1 MAIVALDLVIT
12 NLNKR
17 VTFKTPLDITVFDLC
32 RHIQSNIKNAGQ
44 EYGIFVCDSDPKHS
58 FWLESSR
65 LLSYYHLQDGMEV
78 TYKSKLRRLVVSTL
92 DGTRKTLQVDDSK
105 TIADLMVTICGKMGI
120 TNHEE
125 YSLIHE
131 KGRAQTL
138 RRPKNAP
145 RDYDKMET
153 LKHKLQTDDGANWL
167 PHAKTFRQLGIE
179 ETDNLLLQRKYFFS
193 DQNVGARDPVQ
204 LNLLFIQ
211 LKEAILNGAHPISL
225 SQAIELAGLQCQ
237 AEMGNL
243 IPEKA
248 KSLCI
253 DVKEHLPK
261 EYVKVKGIEKKI
273 KEQYQKLNGL
283 SEKDAKVRYIQ
294 VCRSLPT
301 YGITFFLIKEKLP
314 GKNKLV
320 PRLFGVSK
328 ESVMRVDENTKE
340 ILQTWPLTRVR
351 RWAATANLFTLDF
364 GEYSPDGNYVMQ
376 TTEGE
381 QISQLISGYIDI
393 ILRRKKK
400 SDAFVSDSDDS
411 NVIFEEN
418 VGPSRAEII
427 SNVGTVGRR
436 FNVSAGRVATEG
448 YPGQASTF
456 TRGYVGG
463 RSGENIADRN
473 VDSPAVAMRV
483 HTPGG
488 KRKGFGGNEVQL
500 KELSQPKR
508 AVMHRIDESTKEI
521 QDASDSLQKPY
532 FEDNDTVS
540 RDDSATQRW
549 REENMAQARAGI
561 CSYLGAMTIATGN
574 LVSLLQPSS
583 HSRVGDSSQEGME
596 EEEEDAIDY
605 TAMDA
610 SLATIGLNVQRLMQ
624 NVRVLDQL
632 QAVDAGDESQGHI
645 MNAAQDVA
653 DAFLKLMQ
661 SAMPLKEGKQGSGT
675 VVDRPSLYEAAS
687 RVGDTSQQ
695 LLQLVSASHLYSHR
709 RRKQRLEP
717 ILEDDNEN
725 DQDYGDYES
734 DLEIIANAHAMDWQL
749 RDDLLAA
756 TKEVA
761 STTANL
767 VKHAK
772 SAAVAIS
779 QEATVLAHTE
789 TDSVEIANQR
799 DDKVAFLRD
808 AQSHLVQAAT
818 HAGKTTSRL
827 VTSAKVAVC
836 TMEQPASQRQL
847 LSCVKQVGQAVDQL
861 SDVARR
867 VAEIPYLP
875 LENMEQRAEQQRA
888 LSNLHH
894 AANTVSSSLDSLMN
908 RLVAGSIQA
917 QQDPVVLSLLGAG
930 EQLTAAL
937 GDGDALFQQ
946 ASRLA
951 QTATALVEVLK
962 NSHDILGAA
971 DISKSEVN
979 LRANLLSQ
987 AITDLLES
995 LKSLE
1000 SGNKQSLP
1008 HQQETIA
1015 TANRLIEQTNKLAA
1029 PIIRARLT
1037 TGLEFATRL
1046 TASNAS
1052 QLAAIM
1058 EEAARH
1064 TRSSQYR
1071 LLQELDQ
1078 LSAEVIPQANLTCDS
1093 ARAHPHD
1100 PGAQNSLL
1108 EASKDL
1114 MDCLKDFIGT
1124 VDMFAPT
1131 VTDAGIQVALTNAAR
1146 NTEACLV
1153 DLRQCC
1159 ATASPLLQ
1167 SPLPTLTDLEK
1178 TPNTA
1183 DSAHCTPQ
1191 TPAVVKR
1198 QAWPSISSRLA
1209 RMQTE
1214 LDSNSDHSLPGQT
1227 MDSVC
1232 GNLLAAIN
1240 KFKAAPD
1247 SERDS
1252 SLPDLLAKEAETI
1265 ASGSTF
1271 VGVGPDRLPP
1281 VTAKLLNSLESV
1293 ISGIRGLAGFL
1304 SSIKDLTSVDPELE
1318 KVLISSWNLLPESQR
1333 SQAGRRFVHSPSQE
1347 FSAQLA
1353 ADGLRAALLDK
1364 GLQCIEK
1371 AHASLLWAVH
1381 EDESYDTAKQ
1391 AVVVYAS
1398 ELQSAIDE
1406 VRHYVPGAQSASKL
1420 GALVAALPKTVPQ
1433 INGQIAHTPAPVVQK
1448 TADPSILLRALREL
1462 AEASEEVG
1470 RVACEQTS
1478 RRRADESA
1486 PSSTCSLAMAADR
1499 LANAL
1504 YDVLDVFNRGSR
1516 PGSPNEEVL
1525 ADLQRL
1531 AKPLATEL
1539 ERALASEGVVQTP
1552 VNVMFVSKASL
1563 SLRNWA
1569 IGVTKA
1575 TQEQLAKDASPQSDS
1590 TKSADQTM
1598 ESIRGQ
1604 FDSALARLQPPPG
1617 AGNDS
1622 LPLISYPVAK
1632 LTYPE
1637 CIDELDDLSQT
1648 LSNQMDGLEES
1659 AKSRNANA
1667 FCEAAQGVADAVM
1680 GMLQVATQSAYLVG
1694 AGQPCNEP
1702 GRAPRLTE
1710 SEARQV
1716 VEDSECLQRGIDVI
1730 TREALTFVTNQQRAS
1745 HLAPTVNEITRA
1757 SSNMCQL
1764 TRQCIAE
1771 SINSSEKKM
1780 LAENA
1785 KDVAQTTTHLV
1796 KSLSTDNSDSPST
1809 GAQVVQIATGL
1820 NGSIARLASSL
1831 LEDVGDIPVQVL
1843 PEAAKQQAPILL
1855 HGRKVVE
1862 KASDLTETAGN
1873 LLKATASDETYRRHR
1888 EDVESAAQDL
1898 RFCICDS
1905 RPGWKALE
1913 KLKSTARES
1922 LHRLDHAGL
1931 QQYSQ
1936 ADASNLEATTPLLNS
1951 SLRQVTALSG
1961 KLAGD
1966 WRHSRWELLSQDA
1979 HLISSY
1985 LPNVA
1990 NVCISA
1996 CGMLK
2001 RSSDQAALQSYLR
2014 TVLETTDALA
2024 TRILTQMDNHFGGPP
2039 DPDPSPISASADQL
2053 RLACR
2058 ELLICIEDLTA
2069 RQGNLNSQIASIQG
2083 ACKKLESNA
2092 SPPHIPQQI
2101 SLVALQTRLAS
2112 QAQMLVQ
2119 AGGRLSEAS
2128 KTAGSGAEEAAA
2140 SQLVQQFSKT
2150 VETTQQLS
2158 SLLTSHPSMPG
2169 SPDTTSRLAD
2179 RLRMVVQGIGTSC
2192 VEVVENSRHPE
2203 SLRSLTTRV
2212 SSLVAVLRESAHGV
2226 HACVNAAEGIARKVA
2241 DFDSAIY
2248 FARANSLVNRSCG
2261 IGAGQFAERGSP
2273 TAIANDIQASQEEI
2287 MHLLK
2292 GIVEETNAL
2301 SRNTSGDQDKLAVSA
2316 QNCLLYVNNLH
2327 TRTLHLLSHPD
2338 LDTISPASEEAR
2350 TEARV
2355 SLLSMARAVSASLI
2369 DLLTHSRN
2377 LVTAEK
2383 ANLPVVEAQ
2392 LNSTAADVVSRVGE
2406 LRSSLRS
2413 FSEVFVPPRPVSNVP
2428 KLTPIT
2434 KSPRTSSM
2442 VPTPE
2447 DSATAS
2453 VRTGLQSVLAT
2464 VHQLATR
2471 LNGWSPETGTF
2482 SDGDTI
2488 EFERE
2493 VAANDVTTPRQIQ
2506 EAALGITQAALKA
2519 NSATAAGRKLADI
2532 SVAGEVIH
2540 KAANDLVRRLRCG
2553 TCAVVLATRKTST
2566 TDGSE
2571 FNAEKTSCA
2580 QACSRA
2586 IEGGK
2591 STLQELGVMVENMI
2605 KSLDDPGSGQPPA
2618 MQVTLAMRRLRE
2630 TVYEIVEGVKQMP
2643 GGRGTSSESDT
2654 PSAVFRQRET
2664 TEIPRPIS
2672 QHKQPLKQPVLTT
2685 QSFSKRSELALS
2697 IKEAANIATDVGDAA
2712 GTEELRGFTS
2722 EIEQSMEK
2730 LTQLQSK
2737 AAKQSPGSPKLP
2749 TEDDENDGLEGLDA
2763 ILATCKRLA
2772 QGTASLMHW
2781 ATAAQRE
2788 LVKQGRLKPV
2798 SENVDESEAESQWTC
2813 GLVSA
2818 ARYVSA
2824 ATVHLVEAAE
2834 TLVAVHTND
2843 ASADSARPRFAPED
2857 LVSAARTVVSNTGQL
2872 IFACLAKADANSAS
2886 MRGLNATA
2894 SAVRRH
2900 AERLIELTELEK
2912 AKNRPDEPLEPS
2924 GPRKATV
2931 EAMREVIE
2939 TKASIASKMAE
2950 LERLQNR
2957 LKAINQESYH
2967 IILSSFRP
2975 FWFPSAYFDVPL
2987 TSYSTRLYSLSC
2999 YFLHLNQE

>member
-1 MAIVALDLVIT
+1 MAVVALDLVVA

-17 VTFKTPLDITVFDLC
+17 VSFKTPLDITVFDLC

-44 EYGIFVCDSDPKHS
+44 GPEYGIFISDPDPKHS

-78 TYKSKLRRLVVSTL
+78 VYKSKLRRLVVSTL

-105 TIADLMVTICGKMGI
+105 TIADLMVAICGKMGI

-145 RDYDKMET
+145 RDYDKLET

-167 PHAKTFRQLGIE
+167 PHAKTFRQLGIK

-193 DQNVGARDPVQ
+193 DQNIGVRDPVQ

-225 SQAIELAGLQCQ
+225 NQAIELAGLQCQ
-237 AEMGNL
+237 AEMGNF
-243 IPEKA
+243 IPERA

-261 EYVKVKGIEKKI
+261 EYVKVKSTEKKI

-400 SDAFVSDSDDS
+400 SDAFVNDSDDS

-436 FNVSAGRVATEG
+436 FNVSAGCVATEG

-463 RSGENIADRN
+463 KLGENVADCS
-473 VDSPAVAMRV
+473 VDSPVAIAMRA
-483 HTPGG
+483 HTLGG
-488 KRKGFGGNEVQL
+488 KQRGFTGNEVQL

-521 QDASDSLQKPY
+521 QDASDSLLKPY

-574 LVSLLQPSS
+574 LISLLQPS
-583 HSRVGDSSQEGME
+583 HSRFDEDNNQEGME

-661 SAMPLKEGKQGSGT
+661 SAMPLKEGKQEPGA

-734 DLEIIANAHAMDWQL
+734 DSEIIANAHAMDWQL

-779 QEATVLAHTE
+779 QEATELANTE
-789 TDSVEIANQR
+789 TKSAEIASQR
-799 DDKVAFLRD
+799 DDKVAYLRD
-808 AQSHLVQAAT
+808 AQSHLVHAAT

-847 LSCVKQVGQAVDQL
+847 LSCVKQVSQAVNQV

-867 VAEIPYLP
+867 VAEIPYLT
-875 LENMEQRAEQQRA
+875 LETMEQRVEQQKV
-888 LSNLHH
+888 LTNLHH
-894 AANTVSSSLDSLMN
+894 AANTVSNSLDSLMN

-937 GDGDALFQQ
+937 GDGEALFQQ

-951 QTATALVEVLK
+951 QTATALVEALK
-962 NSHDILGAA
+962 SSHDVLGTAG
-971 DISKSEVN
+971 ISESEVD
-979 LRANLLSQ
+979 LRANFLSQ

-995 LKSLE
+995 LKTLE
-1000 SGNKQSLP
+1000 SGNKQSLQ
-1008 HQQETIA
+1008 HQQDTIA
-1015 TANRLIEQTNKLAA
+1015 AANRLIEQTNRLAA

-1052 QLAAIM
+1052 QLAAIT
-1058 EEAARH
+1058 EEATRH
-1064 TRSSQYR
+1064 ARSSQYR

-1078 LSAEVIPQANLTCDS
+1078 LSAEVIPQANLACDS

-1114 MDCLKDFIGT
+1114 MDCLKDFIGSLD
-1124 VDMFAPT
+1124 VFAPT

-1159 ATASPLLQ
+1159 ATAGPVLQ
-1167 SPLPTLTDLEK
+1167 SPLPTLADLERTANVSNLEHCSSR
-1178 TPNTA
+1178 TP
-1183 DSAHCTPQ
+1183 
-1191 TPAVVKR
+1191 VVVNR
-1198 QAWPSISSRLA
+1198 QVWPSISTRLI
-1209 RMQTE
+1209 RMQEE

-1227 MDSVC
+1227 FDSVC
-1232 GNLLAAIN
+1232 GDLLAAVN
-1240 KFKAAPD
+1240 KFKD
-1247 SERDS
+1247 ESNSDRGS

-1265 ASGSTF
+1265 GNGSTL

-1281 VTAKLLNSLESV
+1281 VTMKLLNSLESV

-1304 SSIKDLTSVDPELE
+1304 SSIKDLPSVDADLE
-1318 KVLISSWNLLPESQR
+1318 RVLISSWTLLPESQR
-1333 SQAGRRFVHSPSQE
+1333 SETGRRFVRSPSQE
-1347 FSAQLA
+1347 LSAQLA
-1353 ADGLRAALLDK
+1353 AEGLRAALLDK

-1381 EDESYDTAKQ
+1381 EDNAYDTAKQ
-1391 AVVVYAS
+1391 AVAVCVS
-1398 ELQSAIDE
+1398 ELQSTIDE

-1420 GALVAALPKTVPQ
+1420 CSLVSALPETAPQ
-1433 INGQIAHTPAPVVQK
+1433 INGQIVHSPTPVVRK
-1448 TADPSILLRALREL
+1448 TDDPNILLGALKEL
-1462 AEASEEVG
+1462 VEASEEVG
-1470 RVACEQTS
+1470 RVASEQTS
-1478 RRRADESA
+1478 RRRADGFA

-1504 YDVLDVFNRGSR
+1504 YNVLAVFNRGSR
-1516 PGSPNEEVL
+1516 PGSHNEEIL
-1525 ADLQRL
+1525 ADLRRL
-1531 AKPLATEL
+1531 ATPLASEL

-1552 VNVMFVSKASL
+1552 INVMFVSKASL
-1563 SLRNWA
+1563 SLRDWA
-1569 IGVTKA
+1569 VGITKA
-1575 TQEQLAKDASPQSDS
+1575 TQEQLAKDAPPQSNS
-1590 TKSADQTM
+1590 TNLADKTM
-1598 ESIRGQ
+1598 KSIRGQ
-1604 FDSALARLQPPPG
+1604 FDSALTRLQPPPG
-1617 AGNDS
+1617 GGHDS
-1622 LPLISYPVAK
+1622 LPFISYPVAK

-1637 CIDELDDLSQT
+1637 CIDEFDDLSQT
-1648 LSNQMDGLEES
+1648 LGSRMDGLEES
-1659 AKSRNANA
+1659 ARSRNVNA
-1667 FCEAAQGVADAVM
+1667 FCDAAQAVADAVM
-1680 GMLQVATQSAYLVG
+1680 GMIQVATQSAYLVG

-1702 GRAPRLTE
+1702 GRAPRLTQ

-1716 VEDSECLQRGIDVI
+1716 IADAECLQCGIDVI
-1730 TREALTFVTNQQRAS
+1730 TREAPTFTTNQQRAS

-1771 SINSSEKKM
+1771 SIDSTEKKM

-1796 KSLSTDNSDSPST
+1796 KLLNVGDPDASST
-1809 GAQVVQIATGL
+1809 GAQVVQIAKDL
-1820 NGSIARLASSL
+1820 KDSVSRLASSL
-1831 LEDVGDIPVQVL
+1831 LEDGGDLPVQVL
-1843 PEAAKQQAPILL
+1843 PEAAGQQAPILL
-1855 HGRKVVE
+1855 HGRRVVE
-1862 KASDLTETAGN
+1862 RAGDLTETAGN
-1873 LLKATASDETYRRHR
+1873 LLKTTVPDSTYRKHR
-1888 EDVESAAQDL
+1888 KDLESAAQDL
-1898 RFCICDS
+1898 RSCICNS

-1913 KLKSTARES
+1913 MLKSTAWELLR
-1922 LHRLDHAGL
+1922 RLDYAGL

-1936 ADASNLEATTPLLNS
+1936 AEACNLEAATPLLNS

-1966 WRHSRWELLSQDA
+1966 WRHLRWELLSQDA

-2014 TVLETTDALA
+2014 TVLETTDALS
-2024 TRILTQMDNHFGGPP
+2024 TRLLTQMNNRFGGPP
-2039 DPDPSPISASADQL
+2039 DPDPSPMSASADQL

-2058 ELLICIEDLTA
+2058 ELLTCIEDLTA

-2083 ACKKLESNA
+2083 ACKKLESGA
-2092 SPPHIPQQI
+2092 TPPHILEQI

-2112 QAQMLVQ
+2112 QAQTLVQ

-2128 KTAGSGAEEAAA
+2128 KTAGSGAGEAAA

-2150 VETTQQLS
+2150 AETTQQLG
-2158 SLLTSHPSMPG
+2158 SLLASQPSMPG
-2169 SPDTTSRLAD
+2169 AADAASRLAD
-2179 RLRMVVQGIGTSC
+2179 RLRMVVQGIGVSC
-2192 VEVVENSRHPE
+2192 VEVLESPRHPE

-2241 DFDSAIY
+2241 DFDSVIY
-2248 FARANSLVNRSCG
+2248 FARANSLVDRSCG
-2261 IGAGQFAERGSP
+2261 QFVEHGSP
-2273 TAIANDIQASQEEI
+2273 AAITNDIQAAQEEI

-2292 GIVEETNAL
+2292 AVVEETNAL
-2301 SRNTSGDQDKLAVSA
+2301 SCNTSGDQDKLAVSA

-2327 TRTLHLLSHPD
+2327 AKILQILSRPD
-2338 LDTISPASEEAR
+2338 LDTVSPASEEAR

-2377 LVTAEK
+2377 LFTSEK
-2383 ANLPVVEAQ
+2383 ANLSVVEAQ

-2413 FSEVFVPPRPVSNVP
+2413 FSEVFVPPRRVSNTP
-2428 KLTPIT
+2428 KLTPIS
-2434 KSPRTSSM
+2434 KSPRSSS
-2442 VPTPE
+2442 VSTTPE

-2453 VRTGLQSVLAT
+2453 VRTGLQSVLST
-2464 VHQLATR
+2464 VHHLATR
-2471 LNGWSPETGTF
+2471 LDGWSPEMGTF
-2482 SDGDTI
+2482 GDGDTI
-2488 EFERE
+2488 EFEHE
-2493 VAANDVTTPRQIQ
+2493 IAANDITAPRQIQ

-2519 NSATAAGRKLADI
+2519 NSATSSGRKLADI

-2553 TCAVVLATRKTST
+2553 TRVVMLAARTTSST
-2566 TDGSE
+2566 NASE
-2571 FNAEKTSCA
+2571 FTVEKAGCA

-2591 STLQELGVMVENMI
+2591 STLQELVVMVENMI

-2618 MQVTLAMRRLRE
+2618 VQVTLAMRRLRE

-2643 GGRGTSSESDT
+2643 GGGGTSIESDT
-2654 PSAVFRQRET
+2654 PSAVFRYQEATET
-2664 TEIPRPIS
+2664 TKPIS
-2672 QHKQPLKQPVLTT
+2672 QHKQPPKRHVQTMHSLST
-2685 QSFSKRSELALS
+2685 RSELALS

-2722 EIEQSMEK
+2722 EIEQSVEK

-2737 AAKQSPGSPKLP
+2737 AAEPVVPVKQSPRSPKISTDS
-2749 TEDDENDGLEGLDA
+2749 TEDDEYDGLEGLDA
-2763 ILATCKRLA
+2763 ILGTCKRLA
-2772 QGTASLMHW
+2772 HGTASLMHW

-2824 ATVHLVEAAE
+2824 ATVHLVESAE
-2834 TLVAVHTND
+2834 TLVAVQTSD
-2843 ASADSARPRFAPED
+2843 ASAEGARPRFAPED

-2886 MRGLNATA
+2886 MRGLNAAA

-2900 AERLIELTELEK
+2900 AERLIQLTELEK
-2912 AKNRPDEPLEPS
+2912 SKNEPNEPLEPS

-2957 LKAINQESYH
+2957 LKAINQESYRH
-2967 IILSSFRP
+2967 KDHDESEF
-2975 FWFPSAYFDVPL
+2975 
-2987 TSYSTRLYSLSC
+2987 
-2999 YFLHLNQE
+2999 

>member
-1 MAIVALDLVIT
+1 VRT
-12 NLNKR
+12 
-17 VTFKTPLDITVFDLC
+17 
-32 RHIQSNIKNAGQ
+32 Q
-44 EYGIFVCDSDPKHS
+44 
-58 FWLESSR
+58 
-65 LLSYYHLQDGMEV
+65 MEV

-105 TIADLMVTICGKMGI
+105 TIADLMVTICGKMGKRI

-145 RDYDKMET
+145 RDYDKLET

-193 DQNVGARDPVQ
+193 DQNIGARDPVQ

-237 AEMGNL
+237 AEMGNF

-253 DVKEHLPK
+253 DVKDHLPK
-261 EYVKVKGIEKKI
+261 EYVKVKGTEKKI
-273 KEQYQKLNGL
+273 KEQYQKLSGL

-301 YGITFFLIKEKLP
+301 YGITFFLIKIGVYEHEKLP

-400 SDAFVSDSDDS
+400 SDAFVNESDDS

-436 FNVSAGRVATEG
+436 FNVSAGCVATEG

-463 RSGENIADRN
+463 KSGENVADRN
-473 VDSPAVAMRV
+473 VDSSAAVAMRA
-483 HTPGG
+483 HTLGG
-488 KRKGFGGNEVQL
+488 KRKGFTGNEVQL

-574 LVSLLQPSS
+574 LISLLQPS
-583 HSRVGDSSQEGME
+583 HNRVDEDTTQEGME

-661 SAMPLKEGKQGSGT
+661 SAMPLKEGKQEPGA

-725 DQDYGDYES
+725 DQELKFVDVKMHLGKSRDTDYGDYES
-734 DLEIIANAHAMDWQL
+734 DSEIIANAHAMDWQL

-756 TKEVA
+756 TKFGDQSWSKEVDFFLTKTMSIMLFQEVA

-779 QEATVLAHTE
+779 QEATELANTE
-789 TDSVEIANQR
+789 TESAEIANQR
-799 DDKVAFLRD
+799 DDKVAYLRD
-808 AQSHLVQAAT
+808 AQSQLVHAAT

-847 LSCVKQVGQAVDQL
+847 LSCVKQVSQAVDQV

-875 LENMEQRAEQQRA
+875 LETMEQRAEQQKA
-888 LSNLHH
+888 LNNLHH
-894 AANTVSSSLDSLMN
+894 AANTVSNSLDSLMN

-930 EQLTAAL
+930 EQLTASL
-937 GDGDALFQQ
+937 GDGEALFQQ

-951 QTATALVEVLK
+951 QTSTALVEVLK

-971 DISKSEVN
+971 GISESEVN
-979 LRANLLSQ
+979 LRADLLGQ
-987 AITDLLES
+987 AISDLLES

-1015 TANRLIEQTNKLAA
+1015 AANRLIEQTNKLAA

-1052 QLAAIM
+1052 QLAAIT

-1078 LSAEVIPQANLTCDS
+1078 LSAEVIPQANLACDN

-1100 PGAQNSLL
+1100 PGAQNGLL

-1114 MDCLKDFIGT
+1114 MDCLKDFIGS
-1124 VDMFAPT
+1124 VDVFAPT

-1159 ATASPLLQ
+1159 ATAGPVLQ

-1178 TPNTA
+1178 TIDASNLA
-1183 DSAHCTPQ
+1183 RRGSQA
-1191 TPAVVKR
+1191 PAVVKR
-1198 QAWPSISSRLA
+1198 QAWPSISTRLA
-1209 RMQTE
+1209 RMQEE

-1232 GNLLAAIN
+1232 GDLLAAVN
-1240 KFKAAPD
+1240 KFKDASDAD
-1247 SERDS
+1247 RAL

-1265 ASGSTF
+1265 ANGSTF
-1271 VGVGPDRLPP
+1271 AGVGPDRLPP

-1293 ISGIRGLAGFL
+1293 VSGIRDLAGFL
-1304 SSIKDLTSVDPELE
+1304 SSIKDLPSVDLDLE
-1318 KVLISSWNLLPESQR
+1318 KVLISSWTLLPESQKDK
-1333 SQAGRRFVHSPSQE
+1333 AGHRFVRSPSQE
-1347 FSAQLA
+1347 LSAQLA
-1353 ADGLRAALLDK
+1353 AEGLRAALLDK
-1364 GLQCIEK
+1364 GRQCIEK
-1371 AHASLLWAVH
+1371 AHDSLLWAVH
-1381 EDESYDTAKQ
+1381 EDNACDAAKR
-1391 AVVVYAS
+1391 AVEVCAS
-1398 ELQSAIDE
+1398 ELQSTIDE

-1420 GALVAALPKTVPQ
+1420 GSLVAALPETAPH
-1433 INGQIAHTPAPVVQK
+1433 INGQIVHSPTPVVQK
-1448 TADPSILLRALREL
+1448 TDDPTILLGALKEL

-1470 RVACEQTS
+1470 RVASEQTS

-1504 YDVLDVFNRGSR
+1504 CDVLDVFNRGSR

-1525 ADLQRL
+1525 ADLRRL
-1531 AKPLATEL
+1531 ATPLASEL

-1552 VNVMFVSKASL
+1552 INVIGFEALDVANMSRFLPPPSR
-1563 SLRNWA
+1563 SLRDWA
-1569 IGVTKA
+1569 VGLTKA
-1575 TQEQLAKDASPQSDS
+1575 TQEQLSKDALPQSNS
-1590 TKSADQTM
+1590 MRSPDQTM
-1598 ESIRGQ
+1598 KSIRGQ
-1604 FDSALARLQPPPG
+1604 FDSALTRLQPPPG
-1617 AGNDS
+1617 AGHDS
-1622 LPLISYPVAK
+1622 LPFISYPVAK

-1637 CIDELDDLSQT
+1637 CIDEFDDLSQT
-1648 LSNQMDGLEES
+1648 LDSRMDGLEES

-1667 FCEAAQGVADAVM
+1667 FCDAAQAVADAVM
-1680 GMLQVATQSAYLVG
+1680 GMIQVATQSAYLVG

-1702 GRAPRLTE
+1702 GRAPRLTQ

-1716 VEDSECLQRGIDVI
+1716 IADAECLQRGIDVI
-1730 TREALTFVTNQQRAS
+1730 TREAPTFTTNQQRAS
-1745 HLAPTVNEITRA
+1745 HLAPTVNEVTRA

-1771 SINSSEKKM
+1771 SIDSTEKKM

-1796 KSLSTDNSDSPST
+1796 RSLNVDDSDAPST
-1809 GAQVVQIATGL
+1809 GAQVVQIATDL
-1820 NGSIARLASSL
+1820 KGSVSRLASSL
-1831 LEDVGDIPVQVL
+1831 LEDGEDVPVQVL
-1843 PEAAKQQAPILL
+1843 PEAAEQQAPILL
-1855 HGRKVVE
+1855 HSRRVVE
-1862 KASDLTETAGN
+1862 MAGGLTETAEN
-1873 LLKATASDETYRRHR
+1873 LFKATVSDETYKKHR
-1888 EDVESAAQDL
+1888 KDLESATQDL

-1913 KLKSTARES
+1913 TLKSTARE
-1922 LHRLDHAGL
+1922 LLRRLDHAGL

-1951 SLRQVTALSG
+1951 SLRQV
-1961 KLAGD
+1961 
-1966 WRHSRWELLSQDA
+1966 
-1979 HLISSY
+1979 
-1985 LPNVA
+1985 
-1990 NVCISA
+1990 CISA

-2014 TVLETTDALA
+2014 TVLETTDALS
-2024 TRILTQMDNHFGGPP
+2024 TRLLTQMNNRFGGPP
-2039 DPDPSPISASADQL
+2039 DPDPSPMSASADQL

-2069 RQGNLNSQIASIQG
+2069 RQSNLNLQIASIQG
-2083 ACKKLESNA
+2083 ACKKLESGA
-2092 SPPHIPQQI
+2092 SPPHIPEQI

-2112 QAQMLVQ
+2112 QAQTLVQ

-2150 VETTQQLS
+2150 AETTQQLS
-2158 SLLTSHPSMPG
+2158 SLLTSQPNMPG
-2169 SPDTTSRLAD
+2169 AADATSRLAN

-2192 VEVVENSRHPE
+2192 VEVLENPRHPE

-2248 FARANSLVNRSCG
+2248 FARANSLVDRSC
-2261 IGAGQFAERGSP
+2261 GQFAERGSP
-2273 TAIANDIQASQEEI
+2273 TAVANGIQAAQEEI

-2292 GIVEETNAL
+2292 GIMEETNAL

-2327 TRTLHLLSHPD
+2327 AKTLHLLSRPD
-2338 LDTISPASEEAR
+2338 LDTVSPASGEAR
-2350 TEARV
+2350 TEARI

-2383 ANLPVVEAQ
+2383 ANLSAVEAQ
-2392 LNSTAADVVSRVGE
+2392 LNSTAADVVSRVNE

-2413 FSEVFVPPRPVSNVP
+2413 FSEVFVPPRPVPNTP
-2428 KLTPIT
+2428 KLTPAT
-2434 KSPRTSSM
+2434 KSSRTSSM
-2442 VPTPE
+2442 STTPE
-2447 DSATAS
+2447 DSATTS
-2453 VRTGLQSVLAT
+2453 VRTGLQSVLST
-2464 VHQLATR
+2464 VRHLATR
-2471 LNGWSPETGTF
+2471 LDGWSPETGTF
-2482 SDGDTI
+2482 GDGDTI

-2519 NSATAAGRKLADI
+2519 NSATSSGRKLADI

-2540 KAANDLVRRLRCG
+2540 KAVNDLVRRLRCG
-2553 TCAVVLATRKTST
+2553 TRAVVLATRKTSS
-2566 TDGSE
+2566 TDGPE
-2571 FNAEKTSCA
+2571 FNVEKTRCA

-2591 STLQELGVMVENMI
+2591 STLQELFVMVENMI

-2618 MQVTLAMRRLRE
+2618 VQVTLAMRRLRE

-2643 GGRGTSSESDT
+2643 GGASTESGT
-2654 PSAVFRQRET
+2654 PSAVFRQQET
-2664 TEIPRPIS
+2664 TATTRPIS
-2672 QHKQPLKQPVLTT
+2672 QHKQPPKRPVLTPNT
-2685 QSFSKRSELALS
+2685 LSTRSELALS

-2737 AAKQSPGSPKLP
+2737 AAVGLVALKQSPHSPKLP
-2749 TEDDENDGLEGLDA
+2749 IDVAEYDEDDDLEGLDA

-2772 QGTASLMHW
+2772 HGTASLMHW

-2824 ATVHLVEAAE
+2824 ATVHLVESAE
-2834 TLVAVHTND
+2834 TLVAVQTND
-2843 ASADSARPRFAPED
+2843 ASAEGTRPRFAPED

-2886 MRGLNATA
+2886 MRGLNAAA

-2912 AKNRPDEPLEPS
+2912 GKNEPNEPLEPS

-2957 LKAINQESYH
+2957 LKAINQESYRH
-2967 IILSSFRP
+2967 RDHDENEF
-2975 FWFPSAYFDVPL
+2975 
-2987 TSYSTRLYSLSC
+2987 
-2999 YFLHLNQE
+2999 